1 MVPVEMAFM
10 AIVIPA
16 WATKLMI
23 DTPLPVMYLSRLR
36 IFYRFIWI
44 YSDLFDEGF
53 VSKSLSIDMIRS
65 CHVMC
70 HVTYKPFV
78 QWHVTLGE
86 SCHSHTDICDWIDK
100 PRA

>member
-1 MVPVEMAFM
+1 V
-10 AIVIPA
+10 
-16 WATKLMI
+16 
-23 DTPLPVMYLSRLR
+23 DGYLSRPR

-44 YSDLFDEGF
+44 YSDLFDKGF
-53 VSKSLSIDMIRS
+53 VSKSLSLDMIRS
-65 CHVMC
+65 CHVIC

-86 SCHSHTDICDWIDK
+86 SCHSRTDIRDWIDK